1 MRGRSTADPQSPQRG
16 RRVEIRTPPDDSYR
30 RLLQVFLICAFVP
43 WWLIPPAQ
51 QAHLGDTRG
60 SFGGLRFTIYD
71 FTMGTTGKQGLTK
84 APQTAVRKDGV
95 PVNVTPLRDDTLAA
109 SQAFIK
115 QTIYEKRS
123 YLKAAFAN
131 PYNLSL
137 LAGGLA
143 ASALTLNPLLAVIV
157 VGLEILWVV
166 NAPGSR
172 KLQEWLWD
180 PKFDEQQQAQEQAER
195 AARLQSLD
203 EADRERVVSL
213 FARQQEINALAA
225 QNPSFTGELLRTELI
240 KTDRLV
246 EAFMEMATTC
256 GRYEAYLN
264 SINLSELEKDRR
276 RWEAIVKGQDKRD
289 SETDIAGKNLAV
301 IMKRFDKMKEIHH
314 YLTVARGQLDLIENS
329 FQLIA
334 DQIVTMQSPQELTG
348 QLDELLD
355 GVESI
360 KQTAA
365 DTERLLNPLGLK
377 DLNV

>member
-1 MRGRSTADPQSPQRG
+1 
-16 RRVEIRTPPDDSYR
+16 
-30 RLLQVFLICAFVP
+30 
-43 WWLIPPAQ
+43 
-51 QAHLGDTRG
+51 
-60 SFGGLRFTIYD
+60 
-71 FTMGTTGKQGLTK
+71 MGTSEKQGPPNQQKPAL
-84 APQTAVRKDGV
+84 RKDGV
-95 PVNVTPLRDDTLAA
+95 PVNVTPLRDDTVAA
-109 SQAFIK
+109 TQAFIRQK
-115 QTIYEKRS
+115 IYEKRS

-143 ASALTLNPLLAVIV
+143 ASVLTLNPLIAIV
-157 VGLEILWVV
+157 TVGLEILWVV
-166 NAPGSR
+166 NAPGSK

-180 PKFDEQQQAQEQAER
+180 PSFDQEQEAQAQ
-195 AARLQSLD
+195 AARAGRLKNLD
-203 EADRERVVSL
+203 DSDRERVASL
-213 FARQQEINALAA
+213 LSRQQEINSLAA
-225 QNPSFTGELLRTELI
+225 QNPSFTGELLRSELT

-246 EAFMEMATTC
+246 EAFIDMANTC
-256 GRYEAYLN
+256 SRYEAYLD
-264 SINLSELEKDRR
+264 SIDLGELEKDRR
-276 RWEAIVKGQDKRD
+276 RWDAICSNND
-289 SETDIAGKNLAV
+289 SADTETEIARKNLA
-301 IMKRFDKMKEIHH
+301 IINKRFDKMKEIHH

-377 DLNV
+377 DLNI

>member
-1 MRGRSTADPQSPQRG
+1 M
-16 RRVEIRTPPDDSYR
+16 
-30 RLLQVFLICAFVP
+30 
-43 WWLIPPAQ
+43 
-51 QAHLGDTRG
+51 
-60 SFGGLRFTIYD
+60 
-71 FTMGTTGKQGLTK
+71 
-84 APQTAVRKDGV
+84 RKDGV

-109 SQAFIK
+109 TQAFVRQK
-115 QTIYEKRS
+115 VHEKRS

-143 ASALTLNPLLAVIV
+143 ASALTLNPLLAIV
-157 VGLEILWVV
+157 TVGLEILWVV
-166 NAPGSR
+166 NAPGSK

-180 PKFDEQQQAQEQAER
+180 PAFDQEEQAREQAER
-195 AARLQSLD
+195 AERLKNLD
-203 EADRERVVSL
+203 EADRERVIEL
-213 FARQQEINALAA
+213 LARQQEINSLAA
-225 QNPSFTGELLRTELI
+225 QNPSFTGELLRTELT

-246 EAFMEMATTC
+246 EAFIEMANTC
-256 GRYEAYLN
+256 SRYDAYLD
-264 SINLSELEKDRR
+264 SIDLSELERDRR
-276 RWEAIVKGQDKRD
+276 RWETIAHKNDSRD
-289 SETDIAGKNLAV
+289 SETEIAKKNLA
-301 IMKRFDKMKEIHH
+301 IINKRFDKMKEIHH
-314 YLTVARGQLDLIENS
+314 YLTLARGQLDLIENS

-365 DTERLLNPLGLK
+365 DTERLLNPLGLR

>member
-1 MRGRSTADPQSPQRG
+1 
-16 RRVEIRTPPDDSYR
+16 
-30 RLLQVFLICAFVP
+30 
-43 WWLIPPAQ
+43 
-51 QAHLGDTRG
+51 
-60 SFGGLRFTIYD
+60 
-71 FTMGTTGKQGLTK
+71 MGTSEKSK
-84 APQTAVRKDGV
+84 TALRKDGV

-109 SQAFIK
+109 SQAFIRQK
-115 QTIYEKRS
+115 IHEKRS

-143 ASALTLNPLLAVIV
+143 ASALTLNPLLAIIT

-180 PKFDEQQQAQEQAER
+180 PAFDQQQQAAEQAARAER
-195 AARLQSLD
+195 LKYLEES
-203 EADRERVVSL
+203 DRERVL
-213 FARQQEINALAA
+213 ELLGRQQEINALAA
-225 QNPSFTGELLRTELI
+225 QNPSFTGELLRTELT

-246 EAFMEMATTC
+246 EAFIEMANTC
-256 GRYEAYLN
+256 NRN
-264 SINLSELEKDRR
+264 DS
-276 RWEAIVKGQDKRD
+276 RD
-289 SETDIAGKNLAV
+289 SETEIARKNLA
-301 IMKRFDKMKEIHH
+301 IINKRFDKMKEIHH
-314 YLTVARGQLDLIENS
+314 YLTMARGQLDLIENS

-377 DLNV
+377 DLNI

>member
-1 MRGRSTADPQSPQRG
+1 M
-16 RRVEIRTPPDDSYR
+16 
-30 RLLQVFLICAFVP
+30 
-43 WWLIPPAQ
+43 
-51 QAHLGDTRG
+51 
-60 SFGGLRFTIYD
+60 
-71 FTMGTTGKQGLTK
+71 
-84 APQTAVRKDGV
+84 RKDGV

-109 SQAFIK
+109 TQAFVRQK
-115 QTIYEKRS
+115 VYEKRS

-143 ASALTLNPLLAVIV
+143 ASVLTVNPLLAIIT
-157 VGLEILWVV
+157 VGLELLWVV
-166 NAPGSR
+166 NAPGSK

-180 PKFDEQQQAQEQAER
+180 PSFDQQEQAAQA
-195 AARLQSLD
+195 AARAERLKNLD
-203 EADRERVVSL
+203 ETDRERVLSL
-213 FARQQEINALAA
+213 LARQQEINALAA
-225 QNPSFTGELLRTELI
+225 QNPSFTGELLRSELT

-246 EAFMEMATTC
+246 EAFIEMANTC
-256 GRYEAYLN
+256 CRYDAYLD
-264 SINLSELEKDRR
+264 SIDLSEMEKDRR
-276 RWEAIVKGQDKRD
+276 RWESIARNNDTRN
-289 SETDIAGKNLAV
+289 SETDIANKNLT
-301 IMKRFDKMKEIHH
+301 IINKRFDKMKEIHH

-365 DTERLLNPLGLK
+365 DTERLLNPMALRDINL
-377 DLNV
+377 

>member
-1 MRGRSTADPQSPQRG
+1 
-16 RRVEIRTPPDDSYR
+16 
-30 RLLQVFLICAFVP
+30 
-43 WWLIPPAQ
+43 
-51 QAHLGDTRG
+51 
-60 SFGGLRFTIYD
+60 
-71 FTMGTTGKQGLTK
+71 MGTTGKQGLTK
-84 APQTAVRKDGV
+84 PPQTAVRKDGV

-137 LAGGLA
+137 LGGGLA
-143 ASALTLNPLLAVIV
+143 ASVLTLNPLLAVIV

-172 KLQEWLWD
+172 RLQELLWD
-180 PKFDEQQQAQEQAER
+180 PKFDEQQQAQEQA
-195 AARLQSLD
+195 ALAGRLQVLD

-213 FARQQEINALAA
+213 LARQQEINGLAA
-225 QNPSFTGELLRTELI
+225 QNPSFTGELLRSELT

-246 EAFMEMATTC
+246 ESFMEMAMTC

-264 SINLSELEKDRR
+264 SIDLGQLERDQR
-276 RWEAIVKGQDKRD
+276 RWEAILKGQDTVQHKRD
-289 SETDIAGKNLAV
+289 SETDIARKNLAV

-314 YLTVARGQLDLIENS
+314 YLTLARGQLDLIENS

-377 DLNV
+377 DLNI

>member
-1 MRGRSTADPQSPQRG
+1 
-16 RRVEIRTPPDDSYR
+16 
-30 RLLQVFLICAFVP
+30 
-43 WWLIPPAQ
+43 
-51 QAHLGDTRG
+51 
-60 SFGGLRFTIYD
+60 
-71 FTMGTTGKQGLTK
+71 MGTTGKQDLNK
-84 APQTAVRKDGV
+84 PPQTAVRKDGV

-137 LAGGLA
+137 LVGGLA
-143 ASALTLNPLLAVIV
+143 ASALTLNPLLAVIT

-172 KLQEWLWD
+172 RLQELLWD
-180 PKFDEQQQAQEQAER
+180 PLFDEQQQAQEQAAR
-195 AARLQSLD
+195 AERLQCLD
-203 EADRERVVSL
+203 EADRERVLSL

-225 QNPSFTGELLRTELI
+225 QNPSFTGELLRTELT

-246 EAFMEMATTC
+246 TAFMEMATTC
-256 GRYEAYLN
+256 GRYDAYLN
-264 SINLSELEKDRR
+264 SIDLSALEKDRL
-276 RWEAIVKGQDKRD
+276 RWEAIVKGQVKQD
-289 SETDIAGKNLAV
+289 SETDIARKNLAV

-314 YLTVARGQLDLIENS
+314 YLTLARGQLDLIENS

-377 DLNV
+377 DLNI